1 MFVDNSRSNLN
12 LLHPVFR
19 QSLLDLN
26 SSILVSHYRIMSAIV
41 LSLLNSVP
49 VQSWTF
55 ESEDVVVRIG
65 RATDNQVVL
74 FSAVVSRH
82 HAELRWHGV
91 NGWHIVNISPNGTY
105 LNSEAIKEIA
115 VISGM
120 VIRLATSGPKIQI
133 DVNPS

>member
-1 MFVDNSRSNLN
+1 M
-12 LLHPVFR
+12 P
-19 QSLLDLN
+19 
-26 SSILVSHYRIMSAIV
+26 AIV

-55 ESEDVVVRIG
+55 ESEEVVRIG

-82 HAELRWHGV
+82 HAQLRWHEV
-91 NGWHIVNISPNGTY
+91 NGWQLINISANGTY
-105 LNSEAIKEIA
+105 VDGEAIKEIA
-115 VISGM
+115 VANGM

-133 DVNPS
+133 AVKV

>member
-1 MFVDNSRSNLN
+1 M
-12 LLHPVFR
+12 P
-19 QSLLDLN
+19 
-26 SSILVSHYRIMSAIV
+26 SAIV

-55 ESEDVVVRIG
+55 RSEDTIQIG

-82 HAELRWHGV
+82 HARLQWSETS
-91 NGWHIVNISPNGTY
+91 GWQLINISPNGTY
-105 LNSEAIKEIA
+105 FDGEAIKE
-115 VISGM
+115 VTVTDGM

-133 DVNPS
+133 KVNIDITEVS

>member
-1 MFVDNSRSNLN
+1 
-12 LLHPVFR
+12 
-19 QSLLDLN
+19 
-26 SSILVSHYRIMSAIV
+26 MSAIV

-55 ESEDVVVRIG
+55 ESEDVVRIG

-82 HAELRWHGV
+82 HAELRWHEV
-91 NGWHIVNISPNGTY
+91 NGWQLVNISANGTY
-105 LNSEAIKEIA
+105 VDGEAIKEMA
-115 VISGM
+115 VVNNM

-133 DVNPS
+133 AIKVS

>member
-1 MFVDNSRSNLN
+1 M
-12 LLHPVFR
+12 P
-19 QSLLDLN
+19 
-26 SSILVSHYRIMSAIV
+26 AIV

-55 ESEDVVVRIG
+55 ESEEVVRIG

-82 HAELRWHGV
+82 HAQLRWHEV
-91 NGWHIVNISPNGTY
+91 NGWQLINISANGTY
-105 LNSEAIKEIA
+105 VDGEAIKEIA
-115 VISGM
+115 VANGM

-133 DVNPS
+133 AVKA

>member
-1 MFVDNSRSNLN
+1 M
-12 LLHPVFR
+12 P
-19 QSLLDLN
+19 
-26 SSILVSHYRIMSAIV
+26 AIV

-55 ESEDVVVRIG
+55 EPEDVVRIG

-82 HAELRWHGV
+82 HAELRWHEV
-91 NGWHIVNISPNGTY
+91 NGWQLVNISANGTY
-105 LNSEAIKEIA
+105 IDGEAIKEIDVA
-115 VISGM
+115 NGM

-133 DVNPS
+133 AMKVS